1 MKKKIKDITL
11 KEANKICLGHTCNK
25 NCPFFQGSV
34 DQMCVL
40 EQVAGFPICSSDLEK
55 EVEVPENE

>member
-11 KEANKICLGHTCNK
+11 EEANKICLGHTCNK

-34 DQMCVL
+34 DQMCIL
-40 EQVAGFPICSSDLEK
+40 EQVAGFPIRSSDLE
-55 EVEVPENE
+55 EVIDNEEN